1 MHILTWVKN
10 LLSGKNIVPLV
21 TLVFIGF
28 SLLILFI
35 LYSYNKNLSELENTI
50 KQQAMESHKMQ
61 INSQLME
68 LARTRTR
75 ITSKIIRND
84 DIFVQDEMNM
94 QLAFYANN
102 FVKLRS
108 ELLTLPMSEN
118 EQNIISLQN
127 SVVARILPAQR
138 DSVELAMLGESDKTL
153 EAEKLLNE
161 VVFPGQDKLI
171 DSFAEMIA
179 FEQAVIE
186 NLTNKAKHSVDKIN
200 KNSYKL
206 AGSALA
212 FIVFISIFVIIRIR
226 KIQRE
231 LIDSHRNLEST
242 VEQRTSELQ
251 KAMELAEKSAAAKSQ
266 FLATMSHEIRTPMN
280 GVLGMAQLLENTQ
293 LNRTQSDYVSSIM
306 SSGALLLTIIN
317 DILDY
322 SKLQENMV
330 VIESVDFDLHKLSL
344 EVLQLLENSCIDR
357 NIELIIDYS
366 DDVPKSFEGDPSR
379 IRQILFNLLGN
390 AIKFTESGYVK
401 LSIKSKALDDDR
413 ANVFINIQD
422 TGIGID
428 EKNQASLFNSFSQA
442 DDSTTRKYGGTGL
455 GLAISQQLVNLMGGE
470 IKVKSSLGK
479 GASFYFNIDLNA
491 SNVEK
496 QKSLTEETH
505 KSTERFDAHIL
516 LVEDVLV
523 NQKIAGAMLTNFG
536 VTIDVASDGV
546 EAVEMWS
553 KNEYDLIFMDCRMPN
568 MDGYQATQSIREKE
582 KEGEYISI
590 LALTA
595 NATEEDRSKCI
606 SSGMDDIILKPFA
619 ANDLSLALSKWLK

>member
-1 MHILTWVKN
+1 MQILAWIKS
-10 LLSGKNIVPLV
+10 LSTGQNIVPLV

-28 SLLILFI
+28 SLLIVFI
-35 LYSYNKNLSELENTI
+35 LFSYSKNMSELEDI
-50 KQQAMESHKMQ
+50 IIQEAMESHKMQ

-75 ITSKIIRND
+75 ITSKIIQIE
-84 DIFVQDEMNM
+84 DIFVQDEMKM
-94 QLAFYANN
+94 QLAFYASG
-102 FVKLRS
+102 FAKLRA

-118 EQNIISLQN
+118 EQTIINAQN
-127 SVVARILPAQR
+127 GFVAKILPAQR
-138 DSVELAMLGESDKTL
+138 DSVDLAMSGEPEKKL

-161 VVFPGQDKLI
+161 IVFPGQDKLI

-179 FEQAVIE
+179 FEQSIIVD
-186 NLTNKAKHSVDKIN
+186 LTNQAKLSVDKID

-206 AGSALA
+206 AGSALV
-212 FIVFISIFVIIRIR
+212 FIIFISIFVTIRIR
-226 KIQRE
+226 KIQNE

-242 VEQRTSELQ
+242 VETRTSELK
-251 KAMELAEKSAAAKSQ
+251 KAMQLAEKSAAAKSQ

-280 GVLGMAQLLENTQ
+280 GVLGMAQLLEKTQ
-293 LNRTQSDYVSSIM
+293 LSKIQTDYVSSIM

-317 DILDY
+317 DILDF

-330 VIESVDFDLHKLSL
+330 VIESVDFDFHKLCN
-344 EVLQLLENSCIDR
+344 EVVQLLENSCRDKDL
-357 NIELIIDYS
+357 ELIIDYS
-366 DDVPKSFEGDPSR
+366 ENTKKCFLGDPSR
-379 IRQILFNLLGN
+379 IRQILFNLIGN
-390 AIKFTESGYVK
+390 AIKFTESGHVK
-401 LSIKSKALDDDR
+401 LSIESKKLSDYR
-413 ANVFINIQD
+413 ENIFVKIED

-428 EKNQASLFNSFSQA
+428 KSKQESLFNSFSQA

-470 IKVKSSLGK
+470 IKIKSSIGE
-479 GASFYFNIDLNA
+479 GASFFFNIELNVSDTGNHDA
-491 SNVEK
+491 EFKDSKKSEEK
-496 QKSLTEETH
+496 FE
-505 KSTERFDAHIL
+505 AHVL

-523 NQKIAGAMLTNFG
+523 NQKIAGAMLSNLG
-536 VTIDVASDGV
+536 VTNDIASDGV
-546 EAVEMWS
+546 EAIELWS
-553 KNEYDLIFMDCRMPN
+553 KNQYDLIFMDCRMPN
-568 MDGYQATQSIREKE
+568 MDGYQATQSIRQQE

-595 NATEEDRSKCI
+595 NATEEDREKCI

>member
-1 MHILTWVKN
+1 MHILTWIKS

-35 LYSYNKNLSELENTI
+35 LYSYNKNLSELEDII
-50 KQQAMESHKMQ
+50 KQEAMESHKMQ

-75 ITSKIIRND
+75 ITSKIIRSD

-94 QLAFYANN
+94 QLAFYANS
-102 FVKLRS
+102 FVKLRT
-108 ELLTLPMSEN
+108 ELITLRMSER

-127 SVVARILPAQR
+127 SIVAKILPAQR
-138 DSVELAMLGESDKTL
+138 NSVELAMLGEPDKTL

-161 VVFPGQDKLI
+161 VVFPGQDQLI

-179 FEQAVIE
+179 FEQGVIE
-186 NLTNKAKHSVDKIN
+186 NLTIKAKHSVDKIN

-206 AGSALA
+206 AGSALI
-212 FIVFISIFVIIRIR
+212 FIVFISIFVIVRIR

-231 LIDSHRNLEST
+231 LTDSHSNLEST

-251 KAMELAEKSAAAKSQ
+251 KAMKLAEKSAAAKSQ

-293 LNRTQSDYVSSIM
+293 LNKTQSEYLSSIM

-317 DILDY
+317 DILDF
-322 SKLQENMV
+322 SKLQESMV

-344 EVLQLLENSCIDR
+344 EVMQMLKNSCTDK

-366 DDVPKSFEGDPSR
+366 DDAPKIFKGDPSR
-379 IRQILFNLLGN
+379 IRQILFNLMGN

-401 LSIKSKALDDDR
+401 LSIKCKVLNDDR

-428 EKNQASLFNSFSQA
+428 EKNHASLFNSFSQA

-479 GASFYFNIDLNA
+479 GASFYFNIELNI

-496 QKSLTEETH
+496 QMFDLEETK
-505 KSTERFDAHIL
+505 KSVERFDAHIL

-523 NQKIAGAMLTNFG
+523 NQKIAGAMLNNLG

-546 EAVEMWS
+546 EAVNMWS

-568 MDGYQATQSIREKE
+568 MDGYQATQEIRKQE

-606 SSGMDDIILKPFA
+606 SSGMDDILLKPFA
-619 ANDLSLALSKWLK
+619 ANDLSLALNKWLN